1 MTQTILAVE
10 HLRISFDTPDG
21 TVPAVEDVSFELGRG
36 QALGIVGESGSG
48 KTVTCR
54 ALLGLLPANAKVDGR
69 IDVESADVVRLARSE
84 LRRLR
89 GRKMAMIFQNP
100 ASYLDPVMRVGRQIG
115 EGVRYHFDVSADA
128 ARARSIELLGHVRIA
143 DPERRVDSYPHEL
156 SGGMKQRVMI
166 AGALA
171 CRPTILVADEP
182 TTALDVTVQAQI
194 LELLKHLRREDGLSL
209 ILVSHDLGVV
219 ASLCDHV
226 VVMKGGMVVE
236 QGATEEI
243 LVRPEANYTR
253 ELIAANP
260 SSQLASPASRPT
272 DGRPSSNPLIA
283 VEGLSVTFG
292 SQRGRLAR
300 GLFGAGGPPVEAVRD
315 VSFSV
320 PEGET
325 LGIVGESGSGKTTIG
340 RAIVGLVPPHGGRVL
355 YRGEPLQAHDGSRDG
370 ERRAIQMVFQ
380 DPYASLNPR
389 FTVEQTLVEPL
400 RKHRVCHPSEVE
412 RRLLELMASVELH
425 QSVRGRRAHELSG
438 GQCQRVAIARA
449 LATEPRVLIA
459 DEITSALDVTI
470 QKQIL
475 ILLRA
480 LRERL
485 RLTIVLIS
493 HDLGVVRTICE
504 RVLVMRDG
512 EVVEEGTTE
521 QILDT
526 PREEY
531 TKQLIAAVPRIP
543 LHDAPASG

>member
-54 ALLGLLPANAKVDGR
+54 ALLGLLPANAKVNGR
-69 IDVESADVVRLARSE
+69 IDVESADVVRLTRSE

-171 CRPTILVADEP
+171 CRPTMLVADEP
-182 TTALDVTVQAQI
+182 TTALDVTVQARI

-236 QGATEEI
+236 QGATEDI

-272 DGRPSSNPLIA
+272 DGQPSSDPLIA

-292 SQRGRLAR
+292 SRRGRLAR
-300 GLFGAGGPPVEAVRD
+300 RLFGAGGPPVEAVRD

-355 YRGEPLQAHDGSRDG
+355 YRGEPLQARDGSRDG

-400 RKHRVCHPSEVE
+400 HKHRVCHPSEVE
-412 RRLLELMASVELH
+412 RRLLELMASVEL
-425 QSVRGRRAHELSG
+425 QQAVRGRRAHELSG

-449 LATEPRVLIA
+449 LAMEPRVLIA

-475 ILLRA
+475 NLLRA

-504 RVLVMRDG
+504 HVLVMRDG
-512 EVVEEGTTE
+512 EVVEGGTTE